1 MDRKISRT
9 PLQRHGRQL
18 VTAAIACAVL
28 AMAYGFSSHSG
39 SGQYQQIGQTGL
51 QISAVE
57 RGVFQDTLA
66 VRGQIMP
73 KTTVYL
79 DSVAGGM
86 VEQRLA
92 EHGDYVEKG
101 QPLLRLSNTAL
112 QLEVMS
118 REAQVTEQLNFLRN
132 TQMTMETNRL
142 NLKRDLL
149 ETELQI
155 RQLKR
160 KLAQSQKLLANKLIA
175 ADTLTQLEEDLAYY
189 EQRRLLTLEQQTQ
202 ENTIREQ
209 QLAQLED
216 SARMLQSNLKLA
228 RSNLDNLL
236 VRAPVSGYLSELSAE
251 VGESKERGARF
262 GQIDLPGEF
271 KLVLQLDEFYLNQIS
286 RDLTVRLQHQG
297 QSLQVP
303 ISKVDSRVT
312 NALFQV
318 EVALPAS
325 LKEIRRGQSLDAE
338 IVLGSDKTNAMLLP
352 RGAFFASSGGNWVY
366 VLSADGS
373 TASRRNIRL
382 GKRNQQ
388 FFEVLDGLV
397 PGERVIISG
406 YQGFD
411 QADTLKLK

>member
-57 RGVFQDTLA
+57 QGVFQDTLA

-79 DSVAGGM
+79 DSVAGGV

-286 RDLTVRLQHQG
+286 RDLMVRLQHQG

-366 VLSADGS
+366 VLNADGS

>member
-28 AMAYGFSSHSG
+28 AMAYGFSSHS
-39 SGQYQQIGQTGL
+39 SDGQYQQIGQAGL
-51 QISAVE
+51 QISVVE
-57 RGVFQDTLA
+57 QGVFQDTLA

-79 DSVAGGM
+79 DSVAGGV

-175 ADTLTQLEEDLAYY
+175 ADTLTQLQEDLAYY

-216 SARMLQSNLKLA
+216 SARMLQSNLQLA

-297 QSLQVP
+297 QNLQVP

-325 LKEIRRGQSLDAE
+325 LTEIRRGQSLDAE

>member
-1 MDRKISRT
+1 MDRKISRP

-18 VTAAIACAVL
+18 VAAVIACTVV

-39 SGQYQQIGQTGL
+39 GGQYQQIGQTGL

-57 RGVFQDTLA
+57 QGVFQDTLA

-79 DSVAGGM
+79 DSVAGGV

-175 ADTLTQLEEDLAYY
+175 ADTLTQLQEDLAYY

-216 SARMLQSNLKLA
+216 SARMLQSNLQLA

-338 IVLGSDKTNAMLLP
+338 IVLGNDKTNAMLLP

-366 VLSADGS
+366 VLSADGN

>member
-1 MDRKISRT
+1 MDRKISRP

-28 AMAYGFSSHSG
+28 AMAYGFSSHS
-39 SGQYQQIGQTGL
+39 SDGQYQQIGQAGL
-51 QISAVE
+51 QISVVE
-57 RGVFQDTLA
+57 QGVFQDTLA

-79 DSVAGGM
+79 DSVAGGV

-175 ADTLTQLEEDLAYY
+175 ADTLTQLQEDLAYY
-189 EQRRLLTLEQQTQ
+189 EQRRLLTLEQQMQ

-216 SARMLQSNLKLA
+216 SARMLQSNLQLA

-297 QSLQVP
+297 QNLQVP

-325 LKEIRRGQSLDAE
+325 LTEIRRGQSLDAE

-397 PGERVIISG
+397 SGERVIISG

>member
-1 MDRKISRT
+1 
-9 PLQRHGRQL
+9 
-18 VTAAIACAVL
+18 
-28 AMAYGFSSHSG
+28 
-39 SGQYQQIGQTGL
+39 
-51 QISAVE
+51 
-57 RGVFQDTLA
+57 
-66 VRGQIMP
+66 
-73 KTTVYL
+73 
-79 DSVAGGM
+79 
-86 VEQRLA
+86 
-92 EHGDYVEKG
+92 
-101 QPLLRLSNTAL
+101 
-112 QLEVMS
+112 
-118 REAQVTEQLNFLRN
+118 
-132 TQMTMETNRL
+132 MTMETNRL

-366 VLSADGS
+366 VLNADGS

-388 FFEVLDGLV
+388 FFEVLDGLG

>member
-1 MDRKISRT
+1 MDRKISST

-18 VTAAIACAVL
+18 LAGALACTLVAV
-28 AMAYGFSSHSG
+28 AYGFSSHS
-39 SGQYQQIGQTGL
+39 SVGQYQQIGQAGL
-51 QISAVE
+51 QISVVE
-57 RGVFQDTLA
+57 QGVFQDTLA

-79 DSVAGGM
+79 DSVAGGV

-160 KLAQSQKLLANKLIA
+160 KQAQSQKLLANKLIA
-175 ADTLTQLEEDLAYY
+175 ADTLTQLQEDLAYY

-297 QSLQVP
+297 QNLQVP

-366 VLSADGS
+366 VLSAEGS
-373 TASRRNIRL
+373 TASRRTIRL

>member
-1 MDRKISRT
+1 MDRKITRS
-9 PLQRHGRQL
+9 PLKRHARHL
-18 VTAAIACAVL
+18 IAATVACTLA
-28 AMAYGFSSHSG
+28 AMAYGFSQHS
-39 SGQYQQIGQTGL
+39 SGGKYQNIGQNTL
-51 QISAVE
+51 QISKVE
-57 RGVFQDTLA
+57 QGVFQDTLA

-79 DSVAGGM
+79 DSVAGGV
-86 VEQRLA
+86 VEARLA

-101 QPLLRLSNTAL
+101 QPLLRLSNTDL

-160 KLAQSQKLLANKLIA
+160 KLEQSQRLVAKNLIA
-175 ADTLTQLEEDLAYY
+175 ADTLAQLQEDLAYF

-216 SARMLQSNLKLA
+216 SARMLQTNLQLA

-286 RDLTVRLQHQG
+286 RELTVRIQHQG
-297 QSLQVP
+297 QQLQVP
-303 ISKVDSRVT
+303 ITKVDSRVT

-325 LKEIRRGQSLDAE
+325 LTDIRRGQSLDAE
-338 IVLGSDKTNAMLLP
+338 IVLGGDKTNALLLE
-352 RGAFFASSGGNWVY
+352 RGAFFASSGGNWAY
-366 VLSADGS
+366 VLDESGTHA
-373 TASRRNIRL
+373 TRRAIRL

-388 FFEVLDGLV
+388 FFEVLDGLA
-397 PGERVIISG
+397 PGEQVIISN